1 VGAGERR
8 VLTLFGLAI
17 CALRTLHADA
27 LAGEMA
33 CKFVSQ
39 LPDDC
44 LSAQL
49 RKYDSLRNY
58 RFEEIDLFAR
68 DAIRKVLYVSSYN
81 TTGLN
86 GGEEGENSAPEPL
99 ARGLDPKRIAKRYQ
113 ALIVSVSPPRYWTID
128 WLVDRFGKARSFGDL
143 DAAWMG
149 NRLAGMD
156 PNKSAPRT
164 YRYLP
169 LARTAAKGFK
179 KGSKVYLLDDPK
191 DRTWIMTSYTDK
203 VAPGLTMD
211 TLDTLGTILATPTG
225 WKFRV
230 AALDKEL
237 VLVDKSGSGA
247 SIQDD
252 KQNTYELTGDGQ
264 SNFKP

>member
-1 VGAGERR
+1 
-8 VLTLFGLAI
+8 
-17 CALRTLHADA
+17 
-27 LAGEMA
+27 LAGETA

-49 RKYDSLRNY
+49 RKYDGLRNY

-68 DAIRKVLYVSSYN
+68 DAIRKVLYISSYN

-86 GGEEGENSAPEPL
+86 GGEDGENSAPE
-99 ARGLDPKRIAKRYQ
+99 ARGLDPKGIAKRYQ
-113 ALIVSVSPPRYWTID
+113 ALSVSVSPPRYWTID

-149 NRLAGMD
+149 NSLAAGMD

-164 YRYLP
+164 YRFLP

-179 KGSKVYLLDDPK
+179 KGSKVYLLDDAK
-191 DRTWIMTSYTDK
+191 GRTWIMTSYTDK
-203 VAPGLTMD
+203 IASGLTID
-211 TLDTLGTILATPTG
+211 ALDTLGSMLTTPPG

-237 VLVDKSGSGA
+237 VLVAKSGSGA
-247 SIQDD
+247 SILDD
-252 KQNTYELTGDGQ
+252 KQNIYELTGAGQ

>member
-1 VGAGERR
+1 
-8 VLTLFGLAI
+8 
-17 CALRTLHADA
+17 
-27 LAGEMA
+27 M
-33 CKFVSQ
+33 
-39 LPDDC
+39 PDDC

-99 ARGLDPKRIAKRYQ
+99 ARGLDPKGIAKRYQ
-113 ALIVSVSPPRYWTID
+113 ALSVWVSPPRYWTID

-149 NRLAGMD
+149 NRLASAAAD

-191 DRTWIMTSYTDK
+191 GRTWIMTSYTDK
-203 VAPGLTMD
+203 IASGLTID
-211 TLDTLGTILATPTG
+211 ALDTLGSMLTTPPG

-237 VLVDKSGSGA
+237 VLVAKSGSGA

-252 KQNTYELTGDGQ
+252 KQNIYELTGDGQ